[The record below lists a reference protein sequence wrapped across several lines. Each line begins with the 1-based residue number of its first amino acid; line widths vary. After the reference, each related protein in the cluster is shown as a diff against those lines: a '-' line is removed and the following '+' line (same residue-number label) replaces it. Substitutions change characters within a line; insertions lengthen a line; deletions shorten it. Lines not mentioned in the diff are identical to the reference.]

1 VGRPA
6 AHPAKPEG
14 TLNFSCAPLRFAAPL
29 LRGLLAGLTLSG
41 PALASPATDLF
52 QKASSLL
59 LGEYYGWSTT
69 DRPALVQQ
77 YRTVLDA
84 RCAPLGD
91 TCDYSEGR
99 AVVKDMLAQL
109 HDEHTGIRDAE
120 GAERLRE
127 VQEDLTVP
135 RTGLRVT
142 RTPLGLLV
150 VGVLPGS
157 PADTAGLHRFDL
169 VTQVNG
175 SVTAGDSAD
184 PIAFVRLERQ
194 GNPVTL
200 RVQQPGQPPRDLNV
214 PTAPLKARD
223 VPVLGWRDVPG
234 GRVAVIQYPTFLPGD
249 SADLFRRALAQAPI
263 TDCP

>member
-200 RVQQPGQPPRDLNV
+200 
-214 PTAPLKARD
+214 
-223 VPVLGWRDVPG
+223 
-234 GRVAVIQYPTFLPGD
+234 
-249 SADLFRRALAQAPI
+249 I